1 MRIFWIVFLLNFFF
15 AATAFSQTEVAADGQ
30 QQDEDTAAA
39 QAAVIDSA
47 LKFGYVNTTGGKSLL
62 LDEKKIVVNDIEQ
75 YNAPRRNATVLVL
88 LIIML
93 AALTYLKTAFNKDLE
108 DLLQSVVNRNISQQ
122 IFRTQSK
129 EISFSS
135 IVLNF
140 NFTIAISLYARFVLI
155 KYFHVSSLENFS
167 AILIFIFLFTFFYLA
182 KIIVVKFIG
191 EMFDARDVCDEYIF
205 NFTIICKSLGLA
217 LLPALFIFYTA
228 PERFFDFIFIAT
240 VFISAMLLLIFIWRG
255 LSTGY
260 KLMYTSV
267 YHFFIYVCVVEV
279 SPIFLLFKLLTKTIT

>member
-1 MRIFWIVFLLNFFF
+1 LRYQNSLPV
-15 AATAFSQTEVAADGQ
+15 
-30 QQDEDTAAA
+30 
-39 QAAVIDSA
+39 
-47 LKFGYVNTTGGKSLL
+47 KSLL
-62 LDEKKIVVNDIEQ
+62 LDEKKNVVNDVEQ
-75 YNAPRRNATVLVL
+75 YNPPRRNTTVLVL

-93 AALTYLKTAFNKDLE
+93 GALTYLKTAFNKDLE

-135 IVLNF
+135 VVLNF
-140 NFTIAISLYARFVLI
+140 NFTIAISLYVRFILI
-155 KYFHVSSLENFS
+155 KYFHVISLENFS
-167 AILIFIFLFTFFYLA
+167 AILFFIFLFTFFYVA
-182 KIIVVKFIG
+182 KIISIKFLGVMFEAG
-191 EMFDARDVCDEYIF
+191 EECDEYIF
-205 NFTIICKSLGLA
+205 NFTIICKTLGLA

-228 PERFFDFIFIAT
+228 PEKFFDFVFIAT
-240 VFISAMLLLIFIWRG
+240 IFVIVMLLLVFVWRG

-260 KLMYTSV
+260 KLMYRSV